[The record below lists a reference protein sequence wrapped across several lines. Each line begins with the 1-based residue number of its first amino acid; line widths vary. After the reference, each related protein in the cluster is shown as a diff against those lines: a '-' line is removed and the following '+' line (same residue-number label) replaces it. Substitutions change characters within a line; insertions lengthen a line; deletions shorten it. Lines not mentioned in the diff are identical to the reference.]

1 MTAAKRVSAISPKQ
15 AAADRANLVKARAA
29 LKGRARTAKQKAAS
43 RRNLAVARA
52 AQRARASGK
61 APAVRKKPAAA
72 LPGWVMA
79 VQRLDVPGLVPSPGA
94 LWLDLQ
100 LLPVCGPVAL
110 SEHLLIHTG
119 ACVQPSDIIEFWQL
133 AGNVPLGEL
142 FEAAREHGLGGEHL
156 AYFEQC
162 DPDCGSPGLIYGVQL
177 GSGYHAALATD
188 DGMISWCRAL
198 PRDGTLEEAW
208 WLEWEGE

>member
-1 MTAAKRVSAISPKQ
+1 VTAAKRVSAISPRQ

-43 RRNLAVARA
+43 RRNLAIARS

-61 APAVRKKPAAA
+61 APAARKKPAAP
-72 LPGWVMA
+72 LPSWLK
-79 VQRLDVPGLVPSPGA
+79 VQRELILPRIGPSPGA

-110 SEHLLIHTG
+110 AEHLLIHTG
-119 ACVQPSDIIEFWQL
+119 ACVTPADIIALWQK
-133 AGNVPLGEL
+133 AGNVTLGEL
-142 FEAAREHGLGGEHL
+142 LDAAREHGLGGEKL

-162 DPDCGSPGLIYGVQL
+162 DPEAGSPGLIYGVRL
-177 GSGYHAALATD
+177 GSGYHAALATG

-198 PRDGTLEEAW
+198 PRDGTPEEAW